1 METKYKHFKK
11 NPTSPIKR
19 LIIVA
24 IFQTKAIC
32 ILKLNLNCFRIY
44 KFSFFKTIRYT
55 FYNSS
60 RYNLGN
66 NFGNVFLL
74 IHCKSN
80 YVLFILMR
88 DQHTCTFRILN
99 KTFAQKK
106 IDLKC
111 MLHDLRMF

>member
-1 METKYKHFKK
+1 METKYKHLKK
-11 NPTSPIKR
+11 KPTSPIKR
-19 LIIVA
+19 LIIAA

-66 NFGNVFLL
+66 NFGNVF
-74 IHCKSN
+74 
-80 YVLFILMR
+80 FINTLQIKLCFVHFNERPTYMYIQ
-88 DQHTCTFRILN
+88 DS
-99 KTFAQKK
+99 K
-106 IDLKC
+106 
-111 MLHDLRMF
+111 

>member
-1 METKYKHFKK
+1 M
-11 NPTSPIKR
+11 

-24 IFQTKAIC
+24 IFQTKGIC
-32 ILKLNLNCFRIY
+32 IRKLNLNCFRIY

-80 YVLFILMR
+80 YVLFILIR
-88 DQHTCTFRILN
+88 DQHTFRILN
-99 KTFAQKK
+99 KTFAPKK
-106 IDLKC
+106 KNDLKC